1 MKILITGGAGFIGSH
16 LAHLHL
22 QKGDRVHVV
31 DDLST
36 GRRANIAL
44 HLGLSR
50 FTFSEADIV
59 TWDGLN
65 DAARAAD
72 RIYHLAAVVGVRRT
86 LEDPVRVVKTN
97 IAGTER
103 VMRAIEKSG
112 RRPEVLVASS
122 SEAYGFNPR
131 PMFSESDDLLLHSR
145 DHLRWCYA
153 VSKLTDEFIAYSYA
167 EKFGFKLTVA
177 RLFNT
182 IGPRQVEHYGMVVPN
197 FVKQAV
203 TGRPITVY
211 ADGSQT
217 RSFADVRDTVRAL
230 DLLAGSPLAPGE
242 TVNVGADQEI
252 SILDLARLVR
262 ERAESQSEIV
272 FIPYREA
279 YGEDFEDITHRRPCL
294 DKLFELTSFQHRWT
308 LTATIDDLITRA
320 RAELGL
326 LETKE
331 LHPG

>member
-1 MKILITGGAGFIGSH
+1 MNILITGGAGFIGSH

-36 GRRANIAL
+36 GRRTNIAL
-44 HLGLSR
+44 LLGHAR

-59 TWDGLN
+59 TWDGL
-65 DAARAAD
+65 DAAIHGID
-72 RIYHLAAVVGVRRT
+72 RVYHLAAVVGVRRT

-103 VMRAIEKSG
+103 VMRAIEKSSCL
-112 RRPEVLVASS
+112 PEVLIASS

-131 PMFSESDDLLLHSR
+131 PTFRETDDLLLHSR
-145 DHLRWCYA
+145 DRLRWCYA
-153 VSKLTDEFIAYSYA
+153 VSKLTDEFIAFSYA
-167 EKFGFKLTVA
+167 DKFGFKLTVV

-197 FVKQAV
+197 FVQQAV

-211 ADGSQT
+211 GDGSQT

-230 DLLAGSPLAPGE
+230 DLLAGNPLAAGE

-252 SILDLARLVR
+252 SILALAELVR
-262 ERAESQSEIV
+262 ERAESDSEII
-272 FIPYREA
+272 FIPYHEA

-294 DKLFELTSFQHRWT
+294 DKLFQLTGFQHQWS
-308 LTATIDDLITRA
+308 LTATIDDLILRA
-320 RAELGL
+320 RAERGL
-326 LETKE
+326 LEAKE
-331 LHPG
+331 LGLS